1 MVGKKT
7 EKIDYKVNLE
17 LQICSIILN
26 MKNPFSVYE
35 LLVRT
40 DSQQIKNRDFYNFAR
55 IFCAKSIK
63 KVTIKRKDEKPIQEQ
78 QMI

>member
-26 MKNPFSVYE
+26 MENPFSVYE

-40 DSQQIKNRDFYNFAR
+40 DSQQIKNRDFVLDVLNQLCESGIVKYYEVQDN
-55 IFCAKSIK
+55 IWKYKI
-63 KVTIKRKDEKPIQEQ
+63 VNI
-78 QMI
+78 